1 MLKCARPSKRAVYD
15 SLHCGRL
22 GGGSLGASS
31 AGNQETAGM
40 LESFSTGASIEVP
53 ALWPLEVANAL
64 TVLERRG
71 KLTVSERQT
80 GLEWFRALPVKVD
93 HEMARLA
100 FSKLSELAA
109 THTLSVYDAAY
120 LELALRRRLPL
131 GCKDGPLRAAAK
143 RCGVTLW
150 T

>member
-1 MLKCARPSKRAVYD
+1 MLKYARPSKRAVYD
-15 SLHCGRL
+15 TLHCGRR
-22 GGGSLGASS
+22 GGGRLVHPAQ
-31 AGNQETAGM
+31 ATKETAGM
-40 LESFSTGASIEVP
+40 LESFSTGGSIEVP
-53 ALWPLEVANAL
+53 ALWPLEIANAL

-109 THTLSVYDAAY
+109 THTLSIYDAAY

-131 GCKDGPLRAAAK
+131 GCKDGPL
-143 RCGVTLW
+143 T
-150 T
+150 